1 MQMHWIRLILL
12 ENDLIEQSC
21 LMYLAKQVPFVNRN
35 MRLSVKEIQVGAVF
49 FQVTK
54 LQLLFFFL
62 MVIAPSIANKCIPPV
77 ILQLSCGD
85 TL

>member
-12 ENDLIEQSC
+12 ENDLIQQSC

-35 MRLSVKEIQVGAVF
+35 MRLSVKETQVGAVF

-54 LQLLFFFL
+54 LQ
-62 MVIAPSIANKCIPPV
+62 
-77 ILQLSCGD
+77 
-85 TL
+85 

>member
-12 ENDLIEQSC
+12 ENDLIQQSC

-54 LQLLFFFL
+54 LQ
-62 MVIAPSIANKCIPPV
+62 
-77 ILQLSCGD
+77 
-85 TL
+85 